1 MSSFDWEVEE
11 AAQWKFNT
19 FNNVKRWCLI
29 FSVGEMGALK
39 PSLIRILFQYSNDEQ
54 KTFRWSFVDANLSGR
69 VDVYNTRRWNLYPYV
84 AMRNLP
90 LYMEGNSRISS
101 PPPLTLNTKI
111 MCIPTL
117 MM

>member
-1 MSSFDWEVEE
+1 
-11 AAQWKFNT
+11 
-19 FNNVKRWCLI
+19 
-29 FSVGEMGALK
+29 MGALK
-39 PSLIRILFQYSNDEQ
+39 PSLVRVLFQYSNDEQ

-101 PPPLTLNTKI
+101 PLPHPQYR
-111 MCIPTL
+111 C
-117 MM
+117 